1 MHVGMCCTPV
11 SPPPLRLLPACQ
23 LLTWAPPPL
32 LFHLPQ
38 EKEMATSGIS
48 AAATEAPTVELPEG
62 ANSLSLLARG
72 LAAAGITADKFKA
85 VGAA

>member
-1 MHVGMCCTPV
+1 
-11 SPPPLRLLPACQ
+11 
-23 LLTWAPPPL
+23 
-32 LFHLPQ
+32 
-38 EKEMATSGIS
+38 MATAGIS
-48 AAATEAPTVELPEG
+48 AAAVEAPSIELPEG

>member
-1 MHVGMCCTPV
+1 MYCCILCPIW
-11 SPPPLRLLPACQ
+11 RLLGELPALWPRPC
-23 LLTWAPPPL
+23 LTSSCTVAP
-32 LFHLPQ
+32 HVQ
-38 EKEMATSGIS
+38 EKEMATAGIS